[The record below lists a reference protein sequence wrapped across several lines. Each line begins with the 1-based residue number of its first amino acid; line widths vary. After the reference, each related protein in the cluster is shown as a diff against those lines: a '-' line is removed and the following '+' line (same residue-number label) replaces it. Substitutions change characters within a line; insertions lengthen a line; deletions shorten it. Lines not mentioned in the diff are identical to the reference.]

1 MKTNSKAT
9 TVGSRQAL
17 RFRRLGLTFIIGA
30 LAVVILLPGCQFLT
44 TTIPLTPAPP
54 APAPASSP
62 PIDPNWTPPVPN
74 NPSLDA
80 AWSPV
85 LAQVRPSVVAI
96 NAKVVSFGVTEEVAG
111 SGWVIDANGL
121 IVTNNHVI
129 SGAQDITISL
139 DDGRAF
145 TAKQIAADPTTDLA
159 VIKVESTDL
168 PAASIGDSSE
178 LKPGMAVAAIGN
190 ALGEGTSMTGGWVS
204 RLGVSVTIS
213 NNEMLYDLIETDAAI
228 NPGNSGGP
236 LVDSAGDII
245 GITNAKLVGSSI
257 EGVGYAIS
265 INSAIPIIQELI
277 NQGYVIRPWL
287 GAALQTVTVATQFL
301 YQLSVDQGAR
311 ITPVSAN
318 SPASKA
324 GLEIGD
330 VIIGIDG
337 KVVTSSSD
345 VTQEIATKQ
354 IGDKVSI
361 DYLRGNN
368 QYNAEVTLE
377 ASPPPS

>member
-9 TVGSRQAL
+9 TVGGRQTL
-17 RFRRLGLTFIIGA
+17 RLRGLGLSFIIGT
-30 LAVVILLPGCQFLT
+30 LAILILLPSCQFLT
-44 TTIPLTPAPP
+44 TTIPLTPASP
-54 APAPASSP
+54 APAPASP
-62 PIDPNWTPPVPN
+62 TPIDPNWTPPTLN
-74 NPSLDA
+74 NPPLDV

-85 LAQVRPSVVAI
+85 VARVRPSVVAI
-96 NAKVVSFGVTEEVAG
+96 NVKVVSLGVTEEVAG

-129 SGAQDITISL
+129 SEAQVITISL

-145 TAKQIAADPTTDLA
+145 TAKQVAADPTSDLA
-159 VIKVESTDL
+159 VIKVESSDL
-168 PAASIGDSSE
+168 PAATIGDSSE

-204 RLGVSVTIS
+204 RLGVSVAIS

-236 LVDSAGDII
+236 LVDSAGDVI

-265 INSAIPIIQELI
+265 INSALPVIQELI
-277 NQGYVIRPWL
+277 NRGYVIRPWL
-287 GAALQTVTVATQFL
+287 GAALQTVTLATQFL

-311 ITPVSAN
+311 ITSVSAN
-318 SPASKA
+318 GPASKA

-337 KVVTSSSD
+337 KDVTSSSD

-361 DYLRGNN
+361 DYLRGNS

>member
-1 MKTNSKAT
+1 MKSPKVT
-9 TVGSRQAL
+9 TVNSRQTL
-17 RFRRLGLTFIIGA
+17 RFGRLRLSFIIGMIA
-30 LAVVILLPGCQFLT
+30 AVILLPGCQFLT

-54 APAPASSP
+54 APAPASPS
-62 PIDPNWTPPVPN
+62 PIDPNWTPPALN
-74 NPSLDA
+74 NPPLDA

-85 LAQVRPSVVAI
+85 VARVRPSVVAI
-96 NAKVVSFGVTEEVAG
+96 NAKVVSLGITEEVAG

-145 TAKQIAADPTTDLA
+145 TAKQIATDPTTDLA
-159 VIKVESTDL
+159 VIKVESNDL

-178 LKPGMAVAAIGN
+178 LEPGMTVAAIGN

-204 RLGVSVTIS
+204 RLGVSVAIS

-236 LVDSAGDII
+236 LVDSAGDVI

-265 INSAIPIIQELI
+265 INSALPIIQELI

-287 GAALQTVTVATQFL
+287 GAALQTVTLATQFL

-311 ITPVSAN
+311 ITSVSAN
-318 SPASKA
+318 GPASKA
-324 GLEIGD
+324 GLETGD
-330 VIIGIDG
+330 IIIGIDG

-345 VTQEIATKQ
+345 VAQEVATKQ